1 MTGNGTA
8 AAMLLETRTA
18 CIELA
23 AAIRARHEAEVP
35 SCSQQELAAMDL
47 LEQISELLGTIG
59 LNS

>member
-1 MTGNGTA
+1 
-8 AAMLLETRTA
+8 MLLETRTA